1 MVRDTAVN
9 RADWWRLFY
18 TAEKEARS
26 GAVDASDVTM
36 PQYWRRR
43 PNATAKR
50 SRKRDLE
57 RQRLA
62 FGVWRSETA
71 FGIQKSIFTQIFTWF
86 NPGLSY

>member
-36 PQYWRRR
+36 PQWRRR
-43 PNATAKR
+43 PNATVKR

-62 FGVWRSETA
+62 FGVWSSGTA
-71 FGIQKSIFTQIFTWF
+71 FGIQKSVFTQIFTWF